1 MLSHRSFPSKIY
13 VCVPLL
19 VGICVSLSYGAGAH
33 TNSNATH
40 PSEHTQ
46 IQVSHTQIHCMPRI
60 CVCATVLMWN
70 SCDTFLW
77 DTSLSILQLPTIFHS
92 FLKCFCTRCESL
104 KGWRTMLVIPELEH
118 EVKLL
123 SESKST
129 RKVWIAQLLV
139 KKLIPNM
146 RSYIN
151 WAEAMTFRSSLS
163 VYLNFANSAWDQ
175 HLHDPTQNFMLN
187 MTKKVSAT
195 CSYCFHYLLLFILTN
210 LDILG

>member
-139 KKLIPNM
+139 KRNWFLTWDHISTGQKLWH
-146 RSYIN
+146 SEAAYQYI
-151 WAEAMTFRSSLS
+151 WIL
-163 VYLNFANSAWDQ
+163 
-175 HLHDPTQNFMLN
+175 PTQLETNICMI
-187 MTKKVSAT
+187 
-195 CSYCFHYLLLFILTN
+195 LLRISS
-210 LDILG
+210 

>member
-1 MLSHRSFPSKIY
+1 
-13 VCVPLL
+13 VCAPLL
-19 VGICVSLSYGAGAH
+19 VGICVTLSCGAGAH
-33 TNSNATH
+33 TKSNGTH
-40 PSEHTQ
+40 PSEHTRTHK
-46 IQVSHTQIHCMPRI
+46 SKCHTYKVIVCLELVCAPLSWFGI
-60 CVCATVLMWN
+60 CVTLSYGTLPFQYCSCPLYSIHFVISKCLWIFERLADYAGDSRTGAWGEASFRIKVDSEGMN
-70 SCDTFLW
+70 SSVAC
-77 DTSLSILQLPTIFHS
+77 
-92 FLKCFCTRCESL
+92 K
-104 KGWRTMLVIPELEH
+104 
-118 EVKLL
+118 
-123 SESKST
+123 
-129 RKVWIAQLLV
+129 

-175 HLHDPTQNFMLN
+175 HLHDPTQNFKLN